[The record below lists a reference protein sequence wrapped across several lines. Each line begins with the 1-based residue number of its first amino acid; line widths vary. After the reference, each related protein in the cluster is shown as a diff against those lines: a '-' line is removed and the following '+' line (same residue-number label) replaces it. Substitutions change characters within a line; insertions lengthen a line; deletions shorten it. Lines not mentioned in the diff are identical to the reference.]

1 MELTIERTIEI
12 DDIEISKYHRETH
25 DSPAEGGEVEGYK
38 ASWSDIVTEYK
49 DGKQTQKIVYTE
61 LTQFEYDL
69 FDEQIT
75 EYINDHYEPD
85 EPDYDSKGD
94 R

>member
-1 MELTIERTIEI
+1 MELTVERTIEI
-12 DDIEISKYHRETH
+12 DDIEMSKYHSATH
-25 DSPAEGGEVEGYK
+25 EQPAEGGEVEGYK
-38 ASWSDIVTEYK
+38 AVWSDIVTEYK

-75 EYINDHYEPD
+75 EYINDH
-85 EPDYDSKGD
+85 
-94 R
+94 

>member
-12 DDIEISKYHRETH
+12 DDIEMSKYHRATF

-38 ASWSDIVTEYK
+38 AVWADLVTKYV
-49 DGKQTQKIVYTE
+49 DGKPVQTVVYTE

-69 FDEQIT
+69 FDDEIT

-85 EPDYDSKGD
+85 EPDCDGRD